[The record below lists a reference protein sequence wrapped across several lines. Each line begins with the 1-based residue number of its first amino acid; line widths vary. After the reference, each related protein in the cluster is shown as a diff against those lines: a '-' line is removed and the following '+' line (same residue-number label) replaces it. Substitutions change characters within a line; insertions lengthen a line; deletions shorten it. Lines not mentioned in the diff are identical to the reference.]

1 MAAAQAIQKEKKS
14 QTEDVREYIELLQ
27 GLTDGE
33 RREVKGIMQGMQIMK
48 NLLTAQSA

>member
-1 MAAAQAIQKEKKS
+1 MAAAQAAQKEKN
-14 QTEDVREYIELLQ
+14 QTEDVREYIELLK

-48 NLLTAQSA
+48 NLLTVQSA

>member
-1 MAAAQAIQKEKKS
+1 MAAAQAAKKKEKN
-14 QTEDVREYIELLQ
+14 QTEDVREYIELLK

-48 NLLTAQSA
+48 NLLTVQSA